1 MAVCIGGVALSR
13 NPVSTNESFIIS
25 VTVKNHQYLK
35 KYRHSD
41 LKEYTHQQI
50 REMGCYRASQ
60 HSKLAKY
67 QHSELASYTN
77 LRIRE
82 KGDEW

>member
-41 LKEYTHQQI
+41 LKKYTHTS
-50 REMGCYRASQ
+50 RYVRWAVTERRN
-60 HSKLAKY
+60 
-67 QHSELASYTN
+67 TVN
-77 LRIRE
+77 
-82 KGDEW
+82 

>member
-41 LKEYTHQQI
+41 LKKVHTP
-50 REMGCYRASQ
+50 AD
-60 HSKLAKY
+60 
-67 QHSELASYTN
+67 T
-77 LRIRE
+77 
-82 KGDEW
+82 

>member
-35 KYRHSD
+35 KIPTFRF
-41 LKEYTHQQI
+41 
-50 REMGCYRASQ
+50 
-60 HSKLAKY
+60 
-67 QHSELASYTN
+67 
-77 LRIRE
+77 E
-82 KGDEW
+82 KVHTPADT